1 MSPSDT
7 TASTRKI
14 NWGKVLSIIL
24 LVCYLSFALVP
35 ILWMF
40 SMSLKNPLDVM
51 AIPPKIFFVPT
62 LENYARLLLGNQ
74 YSEYA
79 VARTDFTKALFNTFI
94 IAGGA
99 TILSVITGTLAAYAL
114 SRHRFAGR
122 GDISFVILSF
132 RFAPELTVILP
143 LYVIYRTLHLYN
155 TYLGLIL
162 IYQVISLP
170 LIVWVIKGYFD
181 SIPYDSE
188 QAALID
194 GYSWWGSFTKI
205 CLPLAAPGIAATA
218 VIAFIFC
225 WNNFTFGL
233 LLGARETMTL
243 TVATSGFISYEQVL
257 WGQMAAASVVTIIPV
272 LIFAFLVQRW
282 LVRGLTFGAV
292 KG

>member
-1 MSPSDT
+1 MNPSSS
-7 TASTRKI
+7 TASQRKFD
-14 NWGKVLSIIL
+14 WGKTLSIIL
-24 LVCYLSFALVP
+24 VAAYLAFALIP
-35 ILWMF
+35 ILWMVG
-40 SMSLKNPLDVM
+40 MSLKGPLDVM
-51 AIPPKIFFVPT
+51 AIPPKVFFVPT
-62 LENYARLLLGNQ
+62 LENYLRLFLGNE
-74 YSEYA
+74 YSEYQ
-79 VARTDFTKALFNTFI
+79 VARTDFVSALINTFI

-99 TILSVITGTLAAYAL
+99 CLLSVLTGTLAAYAL
-114 SRHRFAGR
+114 ARFRFQGR
-122 GDISFVILSF
+122 GDIGFVILSF
-132 RFAPELTVILP
+132 RFAPELTIILP
-143 LYVIYRTLHLYN
+143 LYVVYRTLGLYN

-162 IYQVISLP
+162 IYQMISLP
-170 LIVWVIKGYFD
+170 LLVWVIRGYFD
-181 SIPYDSE
+181 AIPYDSE
-188 QAALID
+188 QAALVD

-272 LIFAFLVQRW
+272 LLFAFLVQRW

>member
-1 MSPSDT
+1 MNPSESS
-7 TASTRKI
+7 ARKI
-14 NWGKVLSIIL
+14 AWGKILAIVL
-24 LVCYLSFALVP
+24 LVAYLAFALVP
-35 ILWMF
+35 ILWMVG
-40 SMSLKNPLDVM
+40 MSLKNELDVM
-51 AIPPKIFFVPT
+51 AIPPKVFFQPT
-62 LENYARLLLGNQ
+62 LQNYIRLFLGSQ

-79 VARTDFTKALFNTFI
+79 VARTDFTRALVNTFI

-99 TILSVITGTLAAYAL
+99 TLLSVITGTLTAYAL
-114 SRHRFAGR
+114 ARFRFPGR
-122 GDISFVILSF
+122 SDIAFIILSF

-143 LYVIYRTLHLYN
+143 IYVVYRVLHLYN
-155 TYLGLIL
+155 TYIGLIL

-170 LIVWVIKGYFD
+170 LLVWVIRGYFD
-181 SIPYDSE
+181 AIPYDSE
-188 QAALID
+188 QAALVD
-194 GYSWWGSFTKI
+194 GYSWWGAFTKI
-205 CLPLAAPGIAATA
+205 CLPLAAPGIAATS

-233 LLGARETMTL
+233 LLGARDTMTL

-272 LIFAFLVQRW
+272 LIFAFLVQGW